1 MDDFARAAF
10 REAEAKQILRR
21 RIFLL
26 HLSIYVATNLS
37 LIGIWAM
44 TGAGYPWFVF
54 PILGWGI
61 GIVAHGVVAYLLS
74 DPEEIVLKREQ
85 QRLATGRQ
93 DPQTPSS

>member
-21 RIFLL
+21 RVFLL
-26 HLSIYVATNLS
+26 HLSIYLATNFS
-37 LIGIWAM
+37 LVVIWAL
-44 TGAGYPWFVF
+44 TGGGYPWFVF

-74 DPEEIVLKREQ
+74 DPEEIVLRREQ
-85 QRLATGRQ
+85 QRLAAAPQ
-93 DPQTPSS
+93 DPPTPSA